1 MQNCKINIVGFFSL
15 IILFTVFISSS
26 CNKRNDENMVPN
38 VPVNIR
44 INMELPLYYNL
55 QFPGN
60 YIYLNGGNKGITL
73 FHGFDGEYYAT
84 DRTCPYQPFEECSR
98 VELDSNFTFR
108 CGATHQGAFQK
119 CCDSKFQ
126 YDGFLSNGP
135 SIYGLRVYRV
145 FRSGNIL
152 DISN

>member
-1 MQNCKINIVGFFSL
+1 MNKLTRINTL
-15 IILFTVFISSS
+15 TILFALFICSS
-26 CNKRNDENMVPN
+26 CNKKTEENLIPN
-38 VPVNIR
+38 VPVSIR
-44 INMELPLYYNL
+44 INMELPLYSNL
-55 QFPGN
+55 LYPGN
-60 YIYLNGGNKGITL
+60 YIYLEGGNKGITL

-108 CGATHQGAFQK
+108 CGSTRQGVFEK

-135 SIYGLRVYRV
+135 SMYSLKIYRV
-145 FRSGNIL
+145 FRSGNTL